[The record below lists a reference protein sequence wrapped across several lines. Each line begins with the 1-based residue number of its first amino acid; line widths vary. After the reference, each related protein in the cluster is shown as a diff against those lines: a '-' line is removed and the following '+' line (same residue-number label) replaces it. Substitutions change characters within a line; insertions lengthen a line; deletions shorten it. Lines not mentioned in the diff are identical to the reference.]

1 MPGSPPLQ
9 RHVSTKA
16 ELLQK
21 ALTLPLELRRELATS
36 LLWSMPRNEVLALNE
51 RLNMMLQ
58 KDIVGLLPP
67 ELAFLILSRL
77 DLGDILKCSSVS
89 RTWRNLCNK
98 QALWALLCAT
108 NSPPIRPLPISW
120 AELTTQYSL
129 PPPTDDIEDPTFDIS
144 LSDDRLSNH
153 YDVID
158 GQGGMGGGGGID
170 PLGMSGGLR
179 WNVWERGGAGSG
191 EGLPVHLQRSAVNVQ
206 EFKKKEEPPITSH
219 LAVPSAN
226 PQANFKHLYIVH
238 HILEQRMKTPRPI
251 GMANYMPS
259 PPEEVKV
266 NMPSL
271 PPVPRPRT
279 IDAISSIKYGG
290 LPGHSEAVYSL
301 SLISHS
307 MRINM
312 LQACPDCHV
321 QLAPPSNLSGITEG
335 QFRLSV
341 METLSGAGTS
351 PRRKL
356 PNLSQAGG
364 TRDLVT
370 GRDWLLSGS
379 RDKTLRLWQL
389 SPAPRVVKIF
399 HGGHTGSVLTHAI
412 VKVPC
417 LPFISSPQSRFSKL
431 EIGSSAKE
439 AKERVKVMAVSGGS
453 DGKICLWDVEGGNG
467 EPEKCVKAHEDSV
480 LCVRADDERIVSCS
494 KDKTIRLFSIHTL
507 EPLLVIGGTADL
519 YLHRGA
525 VNAVGLSKD
534 YIISASGD
542 KTLRVWSIKT
552 GALLA
557 CIEGHHRGIASIDF
571 SPLPPSPINLPD
583 GQIFRGLIV
592 TGSSDASIRT
602 FHLIEDRIPDLQN
615 LKMGHSMV
623 TSATDG
629 SEDGYSQA
637 NTYGIP
643 TELTGEGHKVIL
655 VPQGSFFSPC
665 ICPPGLS
672 RMEGGV
678 CRRCFNRGHLDLVRT
693 VHFGKGVI
701 LSGSYDATVKVWSPT
716 GEIIADLHGA
726 HTGRVFSVVGDRMRI
741 VSSGLDCRIN
751 IWDFSEGLDTSF
763 VAP

>member
-1 MPGSPPLQ
+1 
-9 RHVSTKA
+9 
-16 ELLQK
+16 
-21 ALTLPLELRRELATS
+21 
-36 LLWSMPRNEVLALNE
+36 
-51 RLNMMLQ
+51 
-58 KDIVGLLPP
+58 
-67 ELAFLILSRL
+67 
-77 DLGDILKCSSVS
+77 
-89 RTWRNLCNK
+89 
-98 QALWALLCAT
+98 
-108 NSPPIRPLPISW
+108 
-120 AELTTQYSL
+120 
-129 PPPTDDIEDPTFDIS
+129 
-144 LSDDRLSNH
+144 
-153 YDVID
+153 
-158 GQGGMGGGGGID
+158 MGGGGGID

-266 NMPSL
+266 NMPSV

-321 QLAPPSNLSGITEG
+321 QLAPPSNPSGITEG

-494 KDKTIRLFSIHTL
+494 KGR
-507 EPLLVIGGTADL
+507 
-519 YLHRGA
+519 
-525 VNAVGLSKD
+525 
-534 YIISASGD
+534 
-542 KTLRVWSIKT
+542 
-552 GALLA
+552 
-557 CIEGHHRGIASIDF
+557 
-571 SPLPPSPINLPD
+571 
-583 GQIFRGLIV
+583 
-592 TGSSDASIRT
+592 
-602 FHLIEDRIPDLQN
+602 
-615 LKMGHSMV
+615 
-623 TSATDG
+623 
-629 SEDGYSQA
+629 
-637 NTYGIP
+637 
-643 TELTGEGHKVIL
+643 
-655 VPQGSFFSPC
+655 
-665 ICPPGLS
+665 
-672 RMEGGV
+672 
-678 CRRCFNRGHLDLVRT
+678 
-693 VHFGKGVI
+693 
-701 LSGSYDATVKVWSPT
+701 SPT
-716 GEIIADLHGA
+716 
-726 HTGRVFSVVGDRMRI
+726 
-741 VSSGLDCRIN
+741 
-751 IWDFSEGLDTSF
+751 
-763 VAP
+763 